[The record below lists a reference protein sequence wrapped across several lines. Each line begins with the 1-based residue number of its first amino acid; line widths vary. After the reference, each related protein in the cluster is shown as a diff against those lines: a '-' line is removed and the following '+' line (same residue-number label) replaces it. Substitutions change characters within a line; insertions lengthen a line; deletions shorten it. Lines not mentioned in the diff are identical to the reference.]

1 MTIRLSNPELLWIKQ
16 EYESGRTIQE
26 IATDT
31 SISISNIKRA
41 LAESNVIDLDWYK
54 TKNEINMLKYLKSK
68 GISNLQQLKEII

>member
-1 MTIRLSNPELLWIKQ
+1 MTIRLTNPELLWIKQ
-16 EYESGRTIQE
+16 EYEAGRTIQE

-54 TKNEINMLKYLKSK
+54 TKDEINMLKYLKSK
-68 GISNLQQLKEII
+68 GISNLQQLEEII